1 MDYTSMPKLTIYLKI
16 ILNLT
21 WKLFMNSYFVHRLVL
36 YAKFGLLLI
45 KKDTKIEWQNLRFI
59 VTGSQTTEIPVS
71 N

>member
-1 MDYTSMPKLTIYLKI
+1 
-16 ILNLT
+16 
-21 WKLFMNSYFVHRLVL
+21 MNSYFVHRLVL